1 MVVDVAVAVAGLLN
15 RIKRGDNNIK
25 RRRKRFWK
33 KKLWILQMASM
44 VSERI
49 DTYGNS
55 ISSVPGR

>member
-1 MVVDVAVAVAGLLN
+1 MVADVVVVVAGLLN

-25 RRRKRFWK
+25 GRRKRFWK
-33 KKLWILQMASM
+33 KKPWILQMASM